1 MKKIIL
7 LLIGLTMFSLNNKG
21 QTWQSYPTM
30 NTVWNYWCGDPGG
43 NYLFFQEIIGDTIIN
58 IKDYSRLKVHENFQ
72 SMDSY
77 PFVREENKII
87 YQYNPSDTSEFIL
100 FNFNI
105 GIGNI
110 FYSLFCLDSLTVNSI
125 DSILLENGQ
134 YRKRITLSKG
144 VLTDTW
150 VEGIGSLKFPIN
162 YFWGWETY
170 GSLDCL
176 YQDFQYLISTHCWY
190 VGIDDLTFPKNN
202 IINPNPTHGQFSVKL
217 PYEKQIENLYV
228 YNMIGELMFRMPSN
242 KSLDDINISFLP
254 NGIYIIKLIG
264 TDWTIQSKIIKD

>member
-43 NYLFFQEIIGDTIIN
+43 NYLFFQEIIGDTTIN
-58 IKDYSRLKVHENFQ
+58 NKDYVRLKVHENFQ
-72 SMDSY
+72 SMNSY

-87 YQYNPSDTSEFIL
+87 YQYNPSDTSEFII
-100 FNFNI
+100 FNFNL

-110 FYSLFCLDSLTVNSI
+110 FYSPFCFDSLTVNSI

-190 VGIDDLTFPKNN
+190 LGIDDSTFPKNN
-202 IINPNPTHGQFSVKL
+202 VINPNPITNESVIEL
-217 PYEKQIENLYV
+217 NDIDSYELSVFNITGKMLFHKKYYSSDIPIGNL
-228 YNMIGELMFRMPSN
+228 GLHA
-242 KSLDDINISFLP
+242 
-254 NGIYIIKLIG
+254 GIYSYVVNSS
-264 TDWTIQSKIIKD
+264 SKCFNGKFVVKP